1 MSTALSAVAPK
12 RQRGRLRVDAI
23 MQAGAA
29 LFAEKGFDAATM
41 TEIAARSRTAIGSL
55 YRFFP
60 TKETLA
66 DALILRYGELLFAGL
81 DEIIA
86 GSAALS
92 SEQLADALVDLM
104 LSVREERSVAVALV
118 DRQDDASGRRTALK
132 VGTVERIAR
141 ALRVQNDRL
150 TESQAEAMGAVMLH
164 LLKSVPAFADGDEAV
179 AERMIA
185 EVRKMAGAYIAA
197 AV

>member
-1 MSTALSAVAPK
+1 MSTTLAAVAPK

-41 TEIAARSRTAIGSL
+41 TEIAARSGTAIGSL

-66 DALILRYGELLFAGL
+66 DALVVHYGELLFEGL
-81 DEIIA
+81 DEIISKCA
-86 GSAALS
+86 RFSG
-92 SEQLADALVDLM
+92 EQLADAMIDLM
-104 LSVREERSVAVALV
+104 LDLRHDRTVAIALV
-118 DRQDDASGRRTALK
+118 DRQEDASGRRTALR
-132 VGTVERIAR
+132 VGAVDRIAK
-141 ALRVQNDRL
+141 ALIAQNNRL
-150 TESQAEAMGAVMLH
+150 TEVQAAAMAPVVLH
-164 LLKSVPAFADGDEAV
+164 LLKSVPAIAAMNDPA

-185 EVRKMAGAYIAA
+185 EVRRMAGGYIAGA
-197 AV
+197 